1 MTTKATLARVEE
13 AYRAVNSLYFALPKG
28 AESHLVKRA
37 KKHLRAALCDLII
50 CQEMPARP
58 PRRLLACT
66 N

>member
-1 MTTKATLARVEE
+1 MNTKATLARVED
-13 AYRAVNSLYFALPKG
+13 AYTAVNSLVRTLPKG
-28 AESHLVKRA
+28 PESHLLKRA

-58 PRRLLACT
+58 RRLLACK